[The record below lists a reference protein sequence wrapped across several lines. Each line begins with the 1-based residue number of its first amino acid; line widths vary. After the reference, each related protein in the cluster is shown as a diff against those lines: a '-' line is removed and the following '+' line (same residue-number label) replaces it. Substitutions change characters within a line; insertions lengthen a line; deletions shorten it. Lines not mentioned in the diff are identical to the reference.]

1 MADKDNHE
9 EVQDARIRR
18 NESRIIAN
26 QEAIRKQLAYL
37 DELLTYFKPWRASRW
52 DWYRTFRGKYYG
64 RLLKLFAL
72 ITLYTGLFKT
82 VQWYINFQ
90 QISRMADRYVEV
102 ANRMYYEEGNPD
114 VAITFLDKAIK
125 LRDGKAEYRFLRAY
139 IDGLASMRLLFNL
152 GRPFTKTELDT
163 VHRSLAEAVF
173 LQELE
178 PNRAEPYLL
187 QGQILTALKEYDRA
201 ETALRKAVALAPDND
216 FVHVRLGALQLEK
229 REVDS
234 ACKELDE
241 ALRLNPRS
249 KWAWLWKGVLAND
262 HRQSPEE
269 ARSCYG
275 KALEI
280 DPKFDMALYNMGWT
294 WVKGKERDYA
304 KARKFMLDALRVNP
318 AYKEACYA
326 IGMFYGY
333 EDNYAVAKVWFDKAI
348 ALDAGFLDAWKMR
361 GVVKGE
367 MSDFSGAVA
376 DLDGAIRLDP
386 MNADLYVRRAKM
398 LSALGRNGESLRDLS
413 FALELDPKSKRALLY
428 MGDVHAAGGDLKR
441 ALDAYDRALA
451 LDGAYAEAYAHKA
464 DVVARGGD
472 LATAVVLLDKAISVT
487 KYKPERFVRQKEG
500 ILAQMRKGQSR

>member
-1 MADKDNHE
+1 MADRDKDSRE
-9 EVQDARIRR
+9 KDQDARIRR

-37 DELLTYFKPWRASRW
+37 DELLNYFKPWRASRW

-64 RLLKLFAL
+64 RLLKLFAV

-139 IDGLASMRLLFNL
+139 IDGLASTRLLFNL
-152 GRPFTKTELDT
+152 GRPFTKVELDT

-178 PNRAEPYLL
+178 PKRAEPYLL

-201 ETALRKAVALAPDND
+201 EAALRKAVAFAPDND
-216 FVHVRLGALQLEK
+216 FVHVRLGTLQLE
-229 REVDS
+229 RGDTDS
-234 ACKELDE
+234 ALTELEE
-241 ALRLNPRS
+241 ALRLNPHS

-262 HRQSPEE
+262 HRKSPEE
-269 ARSCYG
+269 ARTCYG

-294 WVKGKERDYA
+294 WAKGKERDYA
-304 KARKFMLDALRVNP
+304 KARRCMLDALRVNP

-348 ALDAGFLDAWKMR
+348 AMDINFLEGYKWR
-361 GVVKGE
+361 GVVNWE
-367 MSDFSGAVA
+367 MKDYKAALA
-376 DLDGAIRLDP
+376 DYAKAIYLDP
-386 MNADLYVRRAKM
+386 MNPDLYRRRAKVY
-398 LSALGRNGESLRDLS
+398 E
-413 FALELDPKSKRALLY
+413 K
-428 MGDVHAAGGDLKR
+428 MGDAAG
-441 ALDAYDRALA
+441 
-451 LDGAYAEAYAHKA
+451 
-464 DVVARGGD
+464 VARD
-472 LATAVVLLDKAISVT
+472 IAFMNELTAVDKG
-487 KYKPERFVRQKEG
+487 K
-500 ILAQMRKGQSR
+500 